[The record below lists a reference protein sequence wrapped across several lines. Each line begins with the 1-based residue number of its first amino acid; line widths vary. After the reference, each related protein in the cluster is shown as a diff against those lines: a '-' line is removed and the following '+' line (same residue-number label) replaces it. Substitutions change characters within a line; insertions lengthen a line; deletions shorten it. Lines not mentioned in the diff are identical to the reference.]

1 MLPSKNKVVIL
12 ILLLLT
18 IIIVTACQSPRPQSS
33 TQAPAQ
39 VNQTLPSTAQPVP
52 TATSVTRPTPVDV
65 VSPPQFE
72 LVGALGGTLRT
83 IFVQGEYALIGVGLQ
98 LVVVNVSNPANPSPV
113 GSLLLPQ
120 GLADI
125 YAEGDTAYVAH
136 AGGVSIINIT
146 DPTAPSVA
154 GVYALPGLAVGV
166 AGVSGVDHLYVAYHR
181 GFDDAGRNLGGGLTA
196 LDISNPPNPV
206 EVGTYQTPTT
216 IHDMALA
223 STGGRLYAY
232 LAEEDECQRAN
243 SSWVDF
249 ICQGQVRILDLSKP
263 DHPLELTVYKT
274 TIPVQKVAA
283 DDGRAYL
290 AQCGPAQGC
299 EGLVLDVSDPAQPRE
314 LNSYSP
320 SGGDVVVA
328 GDYLYSDGHILD
340 ISDPL
345 SPREIGSYQFAASGF
360 GLAEMVVGDYLYT
373 IDPWQGLRIVDVSNP
388 TAPAELGFYDPPG
401 PITVGAVKRAGNYL
415 YATDDIRRGLVA
427 IDVSNPAMPQEAGF
441 VAAEPPGQI
450 WDIHPPYLYLG
461 DEWQGLH
468 LVDISTPAAPAV
480 AGFYRP
486 PDGQRVLAVADGL
499 AYVTTP
505 QGWQIVD
512 LSAPAATPVVGAYQ
526 PTGANSEVVNATV
539 KSGKLYSVAYGQGW
553 QVVNWANPAA
563 PVAQGF
569 VALPAGMP
577 PFIANQYAYL
587 SAPDGMQI
595 FDLSDPTAPVE
606 VGVYQA
612 SGAFPKVVAVGA
624 GLALVVVDLKL
635 HLVDVSNPAAPRE
648 VGVYDGLRPVDAA
661 ALAPGPA
668 GQLYAYLYSSS
679 GRVEAL
685 DLSNPAAPFRLGSYT
700 LSHTE
705 GLSVSDMLVAG
716 QYVYLYDRL
725 SGSATVV
732 MVDISNPAGPFEVGL
747 YRAGGRV
754 RAVRA
759 VSGGVE
765 VAVIDFDSNLRLV
778 DLSDPAAPHEVGVYD
793 AVENIIELAVADTA
807 TLYLNLEAGLG
818 RQVMQRLDISNPAAP
833 QETGRYETDSL
844 SGGVVAHGGQLFLQ
858 ASRQMIR
865 VVDVSDPARPVE
877 VGASPIPLAASIEQL
892 FAAAGRLY
900 LVAQQSGGPNSEPTW
915 ELQVIDASNPA
926 APTVSGS
933 FAPELPALYRVLAAA
948 AGDLYFVDRQ
958 GQLRLADVANP
969 AAPRDA
975 VTALNF
981 GSAGYV
987 KAAELAD
994 DELYLGLNELGL
1006 AIFRRP

>member
-1 MLPSKNKVVIL
+1 MKTVF
-12 ILLLLT
+12 
-18 IIIVTACQSPRPQSS
+18 
-33 TQAPAQ
+33 AQ
-39 VNQTLPSTAQPVP
+39 
-52 TATSVTRPTPVDV
+52 DK
-65 VSPPQFE
+65 
-72 LVGALGGTLRT
+72 
-83 IFVQGEYALIGVGLQ
+83 YAYAGVGLQ
-98 LVVVNVSNPANPSPV
+98 LVSLEVSDPAKPRPI
-113 GSLLLPQ
+113 GRLLLPQ
-120 GLADI
+120 AATGI
-125 YAEGDTAYVAH
+125 YAAGDYAYVAH
-136 AGGVSIINIT
+136 AGGVSVINIA
-146 DPTAPSVA
+146 DPATPTLAGLYATAGPAVSVA
-154 GVYALPGLAVGV
+154 GLAGADYIFVAYQRSYDTAGRILGSGLVGV
-166 AGVSGVDHLYVAYHR
+166 
-181 GFDDAGRNLGGGLTA
+181 
-196 LDISNPPNPV
+196 DISTPTNPV
-206 EVGTYQTPTT
+206 EAGHYQMPETV
-216 IHDMALA
+216 HDLAVA
-223 STGGRLYAY
+223 STAERWYAY
-232 LAEEDECQRAN
+232 LAEEGECQPAN
-243 SSWVDF
+243 SSWVEVT
-249 ICQGQVRILDLSKP
+249 CQGQVRILDLSEP
-263 DHPLELTVYKT
+263 RRPVEVAVFKT
-274 TIPVQKVAA
+274 DRPARKVIVR
-283 DDGRAYL
+283 DNRAYI
-290 AQCGPAQGC
+290 AACEPAGC
-299 EGLVLDVSDPAQPRE
+299 QNLVLDVSDPAQPRAIE
-314 LNSYSP
+314 SALP
-320 SGGDVVVA
+320 AGIDLGQVEGVF
-328 GDYLYSDGHILD
+328 GDYLY
-340 ISDPL
+340 
-345 SPREIGSYQFAASGF
+345 Q
-360 GLAEMVVGDYLYT
+360 V
-373 IDPWQGLRIVDVSNP
+373 DPWQGLQIIDISNP
-388 TAPAELGFYDPPG
+388 SAPAEIGAYDPPG
-401 PITVGAVKRAGNYL
+401 PTTMSAVKIEGNYL
-415 YATDDIRRGLVA
+415 YAADDIRRGLAV
-427 IDVSNPAMPQEAGF
+427 IDRSNPTAPVEVAF
-441 VAAEPPGQI
+441 VAAEPPKKI
-450 WDIHPPYLYLG
+450 WEIHPPYLYLG
-461 DEWQGLH
+461 EEWSGLH
-468 LVDISTPAAPAV
+468 IVDISTPPAPRL

-526 PTGANSEVVNATV
+526 STGVDGWVATTPV
-539 KSGKLYSVAYGQGW
+539 KSGKLYGVAYGQGW
-553 QVVNWANPAA
+553 QVVNWASPAA
-563 PVAQGF
+563 PVARGF
-569 VALPAGMP
+569 VALTAGMP
-577 PFIANQYAYL
+577 PFIANHYAYL
-587 SAPDGMQI
+587 AASDGLQI
-595 FDLSDPTAPVE
+595 FDLSDPAAPVE
-606 VGVYQA
+606 VGFCQA
-612 SGAFPKVVAVGA
+612 SGALQKVAAVGA

-661 ALAPGPA
+661 ALGPGPA

-818 RQVMQRLDISNPAAP
+818 RQVMQRLDISNLAAP
-833 QETGRYETDSL
+833 KETGRYETDSL
-844 SGGVVAHGGQLFLQ
+844 SGGLVAHGDQLFLQ
-858 ASRQMIR
+858 ASRQMVR

-877 VGASPIPLAASIEQL
+877 VGSSPIPLATSIEQL

-900 LVAQQSGGPNSEPTW
+900 LVAQQSGGPNSDSIW
-915 ELQVIDASNPA
+915 ELQVLDVSNPA

-981 GSAGYV
+981 GPAGYV